1 MTVVIAVVSRMF
13 LTPLLLLPLMAVSAH
28 YDIPAVFDE

>member
-1 MTVVIAVVSRMF
+1 MTVTIAVVSRMF